1 MSALA
6 RWFHRKGVRVSGYDR
21 TQTNLTDELT
31 VEGMNVHYE
40 DSVDNIPAEVQLD
53 KAGTLIVYTPA
64 IPKDHREL
72 NHLRDQGYTLMKRSE
87 VLGLITKGHTT
98 IAVAGTHGK
107 TTTSS
112 LIAHILKQAGKN
124 MVAFL
129 GGVTTNYE
137 SNLVMHGEAGDETIV
152 VAEADEFD
160 RSFLR
165 LFPRIAVVTSA
176 DPDHL
181 DIYGNHDQLVGSFK
195 DFIRQITEGGDL
207 VIHETIA
214 DRLAGNTDHVNKHTY
229 SLTRGQFFAGN
240 VTARS
245 GFFEFDLHGF
255 AEVEK
260 IVLGVPGFHNVENAI
275 AASVAVSLCG
285 VEMQSIREALRSF
298 KGVKRRFEFI
308 VRNPRVIFID
318 DYAHHPTEIEAFLTS
333 VRTMYPGRRL
343 TVVFQPHLYT
353 RTRDFAEGFSRSL
366 SLADE
371 LILMDIY
378 PARELPIPGVD
389 SDMIMKDVTSEVKI
403 RCGKG
408 DLMHVLEERDFALI
422 VTIGAGDIDTFVE
435 PIRKMLERRYDEV

>member
-6 RWFHRKGVRVSGYDR
+6 KWFHKKGVRVSGYDR
-21 TQTNLTDELT
+21 TQTKLTDELT
-31 VEGMNVHYE
+31 AEGMKVHYE
-40 DSVDNIPAEVQLD
+40 DSVDNIPVEVKDD
-53 KAGTLIVYTPA
+53 KAGTLIVFTPA
-64 IPKDHREL
+64 IPKDHKEL
-72 NHLRDQGYTLMKRSE
+72 NYLRDQGYTLMKRSE

-129 GGVTTNYE
+129 GGVTANYE
-137 SNLVMHGEAGDETIV
+137 SNLVMRGEAGDDTIV

-181 DIYGNHDQLVGSFK
+181 DIYGNHDQLVVSFK
-195 DFIRQITEGGDL
+195 EFIRQINEGGDL

-214 DRLAGNTDHVNKHTY
+214 DRLAENTDHVNKHTY
-229 SLTRGQFFAGN
+229 SLTRGQFFASN
-240 VTARS
+240 ITARS

-255 AEVEK
+255 AAVEK

-285 VEMQSIREALRSF
+285 VEMHSIREALKSF

-308 VRNPRVIFID
+308 LKTPRVIFID
-318 DYAHHPTEIEAFLTS
+318 DYAHHPAEIEAFLTS
-333 VRTMYPGRRL
+333 VRAMYPERRL
-343 TVVFQPHLYT
+343 AAVFQPHLYT

-403 RCGKG
+403 RCGKD
-408 DLMHVLEERDFALI
+408 DLMQVLAKRDFALI

-435 PIRKMLERRYDEV
+435 PIRKMLERRYEEV